1 MRPYNTASDVSSEMA
16 PAPCADPACAT
27 KSDAMKKMFA
37 SAPKKAAEDEAMP
50 CPPDREEL
58 GRHSWTLLHTM
69 AAYFPAAPTPSQSQA
84 AVGLIRAVGMLY
96 PCRHCAEDFERNLE
110 HHPPKAD
117 SREDLSVWMCEAHN
131 RVNMLLGKPMFPCV
145 LSQLDARW
153 RKGGA
158 HCSYGELGDANEED

>member
-1 MRPYNTASDVSSEMA
+1 MR
-16 PAPCADPACAT
+16 
-27 KSDAMKKMFA
+27 KMFA
-37 SAPKKAAEDEAMP
+37 SAPKKVAEQDESTP

-69 AAYFPAAPTPSQSQA
+69 AAYFPARPTPSQSQA

-96 PCRHCAEDFERNLE
+96 PCRHCAEDFERALE
-110 HHPPKAD
+110 DHPPKAD

-153 RKGGA
+153 RTGGV
-158 HCSYGELGDANEED
+158 HCDSGGLADANEED